1 LPLSE
6 RFLKDHQAK
15 YRHANGCHA
24 IDVSCCVWAFYL
36 YICLKSL
43 KTQTFSLSNNKTAEK
58 FVNLHLNYDFFVTK
72 RKDVVLQVIDI
83 QLNKKV

>member
-1 LPLSE
+1 MVAMPLTC
-6 RFLKDHQAK
+6 L
-15 YRHANGCHA
+15 
-24 IDVSCCVWAFYL
+24 VAFGHSFL

>member
-1 LPLSE
+1 MVPMPLTC
-6 RFLKDHQAK
+6 L
-15 YRHANGCHA
+15 
-24 IDVSCCVWAFYL
+24 VAFGPSFL

-72 RKDVVLQVIDI
+72 RKDIVLQVIDI